1 MVHTVGTKGTGW
13 AVCIGGFHGVVV
25 DDVDEL
31 LTRVAE
37 AASPHIFQL
46 FDADRVAGWEHLYFA
61 AVNAV
66 KAFQTGAAVSKS
78 LTVEVL
84 LYASCQDQIHRAFSI
99 LGLSP
104 STERVAL
111 LVMADDSEAAERA
124 FDEAS
129 GPLGAADDSVLGVD
143 DEKLEEL
150 MSVYSVADLEL
161 EAVGGPRGEALA
173 LALIERGALLPA
185 RR

>member
-1 MVHTVGTKGTGW
+1 MVHTLGIKGAGR
-13 AVCIGGFHGVVV
+13 VCIGGFNGVLVE
-25 DDVDEL
+25 DVDEL

-37 AASPHIFQL
+37 AASPHVFQL

-61 AVNAV
+61 TVNAV
-66 KAFQTGAAVSKS
+66 KAFQAGAAISKS
-78 LTVEVL
+78 LGVEIL

-111 LVMADDSEAAERA
+111 IVMADDAEVAERA
-124 FDEAS
+124 FAEAS
-129 GPLGAADDSVLGVD
+129 KPLGTTDDSVLDID
-143 DEKLEEL
+143 DEKAEEL
-150 MSVYSVADLEL
+150 MGIYSISDTEL
-161 EAVGGPRGEALA
+161 EVVGGPRWKALT
-173 LALIERGALLPA
+173 LTLIERGALLPA